1 MTFSWKMK
9 QNNKMT
15 VTMFSPDNFI
25 QRSKPQKITT
35 TTPQIVISQENTSL
49 SSKYNVPPSPQH
61 QGSSN
66 GIDLWEFHS
75 ESYPRANKKNPPPLS
90 KMISAP
96 GNLQQFTYGG
106 VKGEM
111 NISEFQANS
120 KTQTSDNS
128 SYYSSP
134 SQKRQRNTRGSS
146 IKKNCPPPPLKT
158 QVSSPSVVSLVS
170 PISRLSISK
179 KSKTSRPYKLTK
191 KLGSTSD
198 LMKMSATNSPQISI
212 GQRDHKQFQPPPLLS
227 RNSESS
233 IPGLLN
239 VRKNTDNVLPSVHD
253 LVNGSPS
260 NSPYSSCNE
269 SSDQEMREMENRTS
283 RMSIQNLIGP

>member
-1 MTFSWKMK
+1 
-9 QNNKMT
+9 
-15 VTMFSPDNFI
+15 
-25 QRSKPQKITT
+25 
-35 TTPQIVISQENTSL
+35 
-49 SSKYNVPPSPQH
+49 
-61 QGSSN
+61 
-66 GIDLWEFHS
+66 
-75 ESYPRANKKNPPPLS
+75 
-90 KMISAP
+90 MISAP

-170 PISRLSISK
+170 PSRLSISK